1 MSLLDI
7 ETDVPVFAVETAVV
21 HEGKVLLIRWANVR
35 GWAFPGGYVKPN
47 ESVLQAA
54 VRETLEMTGVEVE
67 LVRLL
72 GVYSRPNWRKAGHHQ
87 VSFVARP
94 VSGEPKLSPLI
105 IDVGYFSPEQLPTAL
120 FPFYHQRVEDAL
132 APDPSPVV
140 RVQNYAWPSEDELR
154 ELDPYLDDLEA
165 NRIVGPFRRW
175 WDRWTHEVE
184 TGTETLGEK

>member
-7 ETDVPVFAVETAVV
+7 ESDVPVFAVETAVV
-21 HEGKVLLIRWANVR
+21 QEGKVLLIRWGNVR
-35 GWAFPGGYVKPN
+35 GWAFPGGYVQPN

-87 VSFVARP
+87 ASFVARP
-94 VSGEPKLSPLI
+94 ISGVPRLSPLT
-105 IDVGYFSPEQLPTAL
+105 IDVGYFSPDELPVAL
-120 FPFYHQRVEDAL
+120 FPFYRQRVTDAV
-132 APDPSPVV
+132 APDSTPVV
-140 RVQNYAWPSEDELR
+140 RVQNYTWPSEDELR

>member
-1 MSLLDI
+1 MSLIDI
-7 ETDVPVFAVETAVV
+7 ESDVPVFAVETAVV

-35 GWAFPGGYVKPN
+35 GWSFPGGYVKPN

-94 VSGEPKLSPLI
+94 IAGVPRLSPLI
-105 IDVGYFSPEQLPTAL
+105 IDVGYFAPDNLPTVL
-120 FPFYHQRVEDAL
+120 FPFYRQRVKDAL
-132 APDPSPVV
+132 ATDSDPVV

-165 NRIVGPFRRW
+165 DRIVGPFRQW

-184 TGTETLGEK
+184 TGTETLGKK